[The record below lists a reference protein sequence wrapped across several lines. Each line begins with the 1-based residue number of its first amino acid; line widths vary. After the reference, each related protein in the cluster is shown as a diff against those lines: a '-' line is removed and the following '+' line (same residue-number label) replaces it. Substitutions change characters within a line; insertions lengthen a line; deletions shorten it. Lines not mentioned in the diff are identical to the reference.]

1 MTSSM
6 PLWRS
11 LLYVPANVERFVNRA
26 MSSGADAIQLDLED
40 GVAPSE
46 KDSARLLVQGLAA
59 RIAASGSD
67 VIVRINRPL
76 GLAVRDIEAGVCPS
90 VKALSLPK
98 VESAEHVRLLSE
110 TVAEAELRVGMP
122 LGATRLIVGIES
134 PRAWHDMMGIA
145 SADPRVVAMLLGSE
159 DFASAVGMTTAPEN
173 LLGPKQAMVIAA
185 AAAGVLPLG
194 LVGSFA
200 NYRDTEAFRDMVL
213 RSRAIGFRG
222 SSCIHPDQVPLLNE
236 GFSPTEGEVAKA
248 RAVVAAFD
256 EAVQSGT
263 GAVGL
268 DGAMLDLPV
277 VERARAV
284 LALQARIEAR
294 LVRDASASR

>member
-1 MTSSM
+1 MTAAM

-26 MSSGADAIQLDLED
+26 ISSGADAIQLDLED
-40 GVAPSE
+40 GVAPAE
-46 KDSARLLVQGLAA
+46 KDSARQVVASAA
-59 RIAASGSD
+59 QRSAASGGD

-76 GLAVRDIEAGVCPS
+76 GMAVRDIEASVCPS
-90 VKALSLPK
+90 VTALSLPK
-98 VESAEHVRLLSE
+98 VESADHVRLLSE
-110 TVAEAELRVGMP
+110 TVAEAELRAGMP

-200 NYRDTEAFRDMVL
+200 NYRDTEAFRAMVL

-236 GFSPTEGEVAKA
+236 GFSPTGDELAKA
-248 RAVVAAFD
+248 REVVAAFD
-256 EAVQSGT
+256 EAVRSGS

-268 DGAMLDLPV
+268 DGAMLALPV

-284 LALQARIEAR
+284 LALQERIDQRPA
-294 LVRDASASR
+294 AGQA

>member
-110 TVAEAELRVGMP
+110 TVAEAELRTGMP

-200 NYRDTEAFRDMVL
+200 NYRDTEAFRAMVL

-236 GFSPTEGEVAKA
+236 GFSPSEGEVTKA
-248 RAVVAAFD
+248 RAVVLAFD